1 MGVDQVIAVDLGGTH
16 LRAARITRDGTLTH
30 HQATETRANEGV
42 AAVIDRICALVEQV
56 AHQAGVA
63 ADTPVGIVAPGPLDP
78 VRGVIHMAPN
88 LPGWHDVPL
97 KDELV
102 RRLKRPIVLGNDGN
116 GAALGEALFGAA
128 RGARHIVHCVIG
140 TGFGGGIIT
149 HGLLV
154 EGVAGLGAEVGH
166 VPVDPNGPR
175 CHCGGI
181 GCLEAFVS
189 GWALARD
196 GEALVQSGRSPSI
209 AQLAGGQPVTA
220 DIVTAA
226 ARQGDPAA
234 RAIFVQAGRALA
246 VGLAGLI
253 NLFNPEVI
261 VLGGGVA
268 EAGELLTAPLQ
279 QWLPTYAM
287 PHIADHVRIVTSSL
301 GPNVGLYG
309 AAARAF
315 LVSDGVPPNAI
326 RLPDR

>member
-1 MGVDQVIAVDLGGTH
+1 
-16 LRAARITRDGTLTH
+16 
-30 HQATETRANEGV
+30 
-42 AAVIDRICALVEQV
+42 
-56 AHQAGVA
+56 
-63 ADTPVGIVAPGPLDP
+63 
-78 VRGVIHMAPN
+78 MAPN

-128 RGARHIVHCVIG
+128 REHDTLCTVSLARASGVASSPI
-140 TGFGGGIIT
+140 
-149 HGLLV
+149 GLLV

-209 AQLAGGQPVTA
+209 TQLAGGQPVTA
-220 DIVTAA
+220 DYRHCSCTPRRSGSTGYLRPGRTSA
-226 ARQGDPAA
+226 G
-234 RAIFVQAGRALA
+234 GRACRSHQPFQPGSDRA
-246 VGLAGLI
+246 WGWCGRSRR
-253 NLFNPEVI
+253 
-261 VLGGGVA
+261 
-268 EAGELLTAPLQ
+268 LLTAPLQ